1 MTACGGSTVRV
12 VSPDAQPD
20 TTALSAE
27 ERELVDRATA
37 AATAAGC
44 SEVETVP
51 PFSPPELD
59 RAHIG
64 GPDVPAPP
72 PLSSYPSRPPT
83 SGPHDPV
90 PLPAGIYAEPPSLYR
105 SIHSMEHA
113 AAIIWLS
120 PAATID
126 SNDAT
131 ELSAL
136 ADFFTGPSH
145 GDHVIVAP
153 YDYPDQGPAGVLP
166 SGAAMALVAWHRL
179 RLCQRVSLPVAFSFV
194 LDFRFDPAAPDRYR
208 GDAPEPGVPIG

>member
-1 MTACGGSTVRV
+1 VIP
-12 VSPDAQPD
+12 PDAQPN
-20 TTALSAE
+20 TIGLSAE
-27 ERELVDRATA
+27 ERSLVDRAAA

-51 PFSPPELD
+51 PYASPELD

-72 PLSSYPSRPPT
+72 LLSSYSSRPPT
-83 SGPHDPV
+83 SGPHEPV
-90 PLPAGIYAEPPSLYR
+90 PLPAGIYAEPPSVYR
-105 SIHSMEHA
+105 SIHSLEHA
-113 AAIIWLS
+113 AAIVWFS
-120 PAATID
+120 PAAATD
-126 SNDAT
+126 PKDAA

-136 ADFFTGPSH
+136 ADFFTEPSH

-166 SGAAMALVAWHRL
+166 SSAAMALVAWHRL
-179 RLCQRVSLPVAFSFV
+179 LLCQRISLPVAFSFV